1 MYSKAES
8 TQSGAKKQQHRNMH
22 CVLSVLMCSKSVRNM
37 HELIFEKHDK
47 MEKKQI

>member
-8 TQSGAKKQQHRNMH
+8 TQSGAKKKQHRNMH
-22 CVLSVLMCSKSVRNM
+22 CVLSVLMCKSVRNM

-47 MEKKQI
+47 MEEKQI